1 MIVDQLVDTGIWDL
15 FWTRVSQGLKPN
27 RETNSVSPESN
38 QYLYF

>member
-27 RETNSVSPESN
+27 RETNSVFPESN